1 MISIGDTI
9 IMVVG
14 TLNIVSLVFFPVL
27 ASHYKTEAD
36 KAAKAQQALQRDLN
50 EAYSN
55 LNKAYRDLEEADK
68 IIDVYLGD

>member
-1 MISIGDTI
+1 MVSVSDTI

-27 ASHYKTEAD
+27 ASHYKSEAD
-36 KAAKAQQALQRDLN
+36 KATKAQQALQKDLN

-55 LNKAYRDLEEADK
+55 LNKAYRDLDEADK
-68 IIDVYLGD
+68 IIDIYLGD